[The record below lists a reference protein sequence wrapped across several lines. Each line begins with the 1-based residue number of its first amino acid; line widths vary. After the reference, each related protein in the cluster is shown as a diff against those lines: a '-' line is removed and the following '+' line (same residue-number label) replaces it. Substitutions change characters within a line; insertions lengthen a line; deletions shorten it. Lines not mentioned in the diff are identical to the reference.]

1 MGLAEPSRL
10 IMRTKKGTAMNFFCW
25 IIKNIVF
32 CVGLWTIA
40 KWVFK
45 KNRYESSPGNFY
57 Y

>member
-1 MGLAEPSRL
+1 
-10 IMRTKKGTAMNFFCW
+10 MNFFCW

-32 CVGLWTIA
+32 GVGLWTIA

-45 KNRYESSPGNFY
+45 KNSHESTPQNFY

>member
-1 MGLAEPSRL
+1 MGLAEPSCL

-32 CVGLWTIA
+32 GVGLWTIA
-40 KWVFK
+40 KWMLA
-45 KNRYESSPGNFY
+45 KNRIESTPGNFY

>member
-1 MGLAEPSRL
+1 MGLAEYSWL
-10 IMRTKKGTAMNFFCW
+10 IMRTKKGTAMNFFCR

-32 CVGLWTIA
+32 GVGLWTIA